1 MLGAILGDIIGMPFE
16 FNPHKSTEFEL
27 ITPRCTFTDDTVMT
41 CAVAEALMKVF
52 KTRWPEVITQ
62 EDEENFKLEVIN
74 YMQSLGN
81 LYPDAGY
88 GLRFYNWLNQSQ
100 PKPYNSLG
108 NGSAMRVAPVAWAFD
123 DLEQVERFAE
133 LSAVVTHN
141 NPEGIRGAKAVAAAI
156 FLARKGKT
164 QDEIKDYISDNY
176 YYNLTRKIE
185 NIRWDYK
192 FNETCPGSV
201 PEAIIAYLEA
211 KDFES
216 AVRNAVSLGGD
227 ADTQADI
234 AGAIAEGSFGI
245 PDEIISACLS
255 KLDDNLRNIL
265 RKWRNFMR
273 G

>member
-1 MLGAILGDIIGMPFE
+1 MIGAIIGDIIGMPFE

-27 ITPRCTFTDDTVMT
+27 VTPRCTFTDDTVLT

-52 KTRWPEVITQ
+52 NYKPEKILI
-62 EDEENFKLEVIN
+62 EHEENFKSELIKS
-74 YMQSLGN
+74 MLKLGN
-81 LYPDAGY
+81 MYPDAGY
-88 GLRFYNWLNQSQ
+88 GMRFYNWLLQQ
-100 PKPYNSLG
+100 EPKPYNSLG

-123 DLEQVERFAE
+123 ELEQVEKFAA

-141 NPEGIRGAKAVAAAI
+141 NPEGIRGAKAVASAI
-156 FLARKGKT
+156 FLARNNKS
-164 QDEIKDYISDNY
+164 QAEIKDYISDKY

-192 FNETCPGSV
+192 FDETCPGSV

-234 AGAIAEGSFGI
+234 AGAIAEASFGI
-245 PDEIISACLS
+245 PDEIILACLS
-255 KLDDNLRNIL
+255 KLDDNLSGIVQR
-265 RKWRNFMR
+265 WREFLKK
-273 G
+273 

>member
-1 MLGAILGDIIGMPFE
+1 MLGAIIGDIIGMPFE
-16 FNPHKSTEFEL
+16 FNPHKSTEFKL

-52 KTRWPEVITQ
+52 KTRNEASTPEH
-62 EDEENFKLEVIN
+62 EENFKRELVSS
-74 YMQSLGN
+74 MQRLGN

-88 GLRFYNWLNQSQ
+88 GTRFYLWLMQSE
-100 PKPYNSLG
+100 PRPYNSLG

-123 DLEQVERFAE
+123 ELEQVERFAE
-133 LSAVVTHN
+133 LSSIVTHN
-141 NPEGIRGAKAVAAAI
+141 NPEGIRGAKAVAAKI

-164 QDEIKDYISDNY
+164 QDEIKNYVSAKY
-176 YYNLTRKIE
+176 YYDLTKSVER
-185 NIRWDYK
+185 IRNNYR

-201 PEAIIAYLEA
+201 PESIVAYLDAE
-211 KDFES
+211 DFES

-234 AGAIAEGSFGI
+234 AGAIAEGSWGI

>member
-1 MLGAILGDIIGMPFE
+1 MIGAIIGDIIGMPFE
-16 FNPHKSTEFEL
+16 FNPHKSVEFEL
-27 ITPRCTFTDDTVMT
+27 VTPRCTFTDDTVLT

-52 KTRWPEVITQ
+52 NYKPKEILI
-62 EDEENFKLEVIN
+62 EHEENFKSELIKS
-74 YMQSLGN
+74 MLKLGN
-81 LYPDAGY
+81 MYPDAGY
-88 GLRFYNWLNQSQ
+88 GMRFYHWLLQQ
-100 PKPYNSLG
+100 EPKPYNSLG

-123 DLEQVERFAE
+123 ELEQVEKFAA

-156 FLARKGKT
+156 FLARNNKSPA
-164 QDEIKDYISDNY
+164 EIKDYISDKY

-192 FNETCPGSV
+192 FDETCPGSV

-234 AGAIAEGSFGI
+234 AGAIAEASFGI
-245 PDEIISACLS
+245 PDEIILACLS
-255 KLDDNLRNIL
+255 KLDDNLSEIVQR
-265 RKWRNFMR
+265 WREFLKK
-273 G
+273 